1 MERGVGGSNGDKAR
15 RGSGLSV
22 NATIQVSAI
31 AVVFLSAIC
40 ESAFATP
47 VCGNKERCLDG
58 YHARLS
64 AGSSGYLELHLP
76 TGKKRG
82 QQAERPLWW
91 HVCNDQPTAF
101 SVQAAV
107 VACKQIGLNRGAL
120 LRDRADVD
128 KNVVGSEALWLKDL
142 RCRGDEAELGEC
154 HLGNM
159 KKRRCFSFVDVV
171 CSPAYEKEK
180 NSRQSLEMKLLT
192 QTKTA
197 AKLSQDLTDTAQSR
211 ELLKMDNLNLKQVVA
226 YLQQQLQN
234 VSSTLSHYE
243 SSTGFDAKT
252 SKENHCAAV
261 DDSAFNQ
268 CRQDLAKLAEVLAAE
283 REQASAKIGQ
293 IEMSRSKV
301 AKELAA
307 EREQSSV
314 KLAQVL
320 AAEREQA
327 SAKLAQ
333 VQGAEREMSQE
344 KLDRLL
350 ALEREQA
357 QAKLVKELA
366 AEREQGPSKLAQV
379 LEAERERAEAK
390 FIHMLAA
397 ERKQAEAKLTQVLAA
412 EREQA
417 QKTTKL
423 RPGETLSSLFVFA
436 VVPLCLIAFICK
448 LTCGMFSAALCSSHS
463 AKEGLLGGSL
473 QDEEAL
479 SSRLST
485 NPGCRNKG
493 DVGTVTST
501 TCGSVDESC
510 GEFTFCTRDKTTD
523 DGIIRVIT
531 VQCPGVDH
539 SGVNI
544 ELTFNGCVISLKRPG
559 SSGLKGWW
567 KKRFDFEISDGLFEF
582 KEDQAQLENGV
593 LQVVFSFHSRMFRFP
608 KLGKRDSTDI
618 DYCRWM
624 NESDLSDES
633 SSLSE
638 IQQREGP
645 QRFDISSQKVE
656 SVTSQSDIAAGI
668 ISDSASVYSSWSAC
682 AIDTK

>member
-357 QAKLVKELA
+357 Q
-366 AEREQGPSKLAQV
+366 
-379 LEAERERAEAK
+379 
-390 FIHMLAA
+390 
-397 ERKQAEAKLTQVLAA
+397 
-412 EREQA
+412 
-417 QKTTKL
+417 KTTKL